1 MRERRKNAI
10 AILCRTGGAGPR
22 IEAPIP
28 YAHANTGGIAYAIF
42 TRTEPAIILF
52 ICERTLVEPG
62 GFEPPTIRVQGGRS
76 PN

>member
-1 MRERRKNAI
+1 MPLRI
-10 AILCRTGGAGPR
+10 ANC
-22 IEAPIP
+22 
-28 YAHANTGGIAYAIF
+28 IARDLS
-42 TRTEPAIILF
+42 TRTEPANILF